1 MKTTAA
7 VLRKLQDY
15 YDTLESRPSYKE
27 VAQAAHM
34 PIATA
39 ARYLNGTNQNGDLER
54 IRAICIV
61 LDRHDLL
68 EELPGTQNINSF
80 PEAITLYNEMRKEN
94 RESNLEELDHVRE
107 LHAKAEQRWA
117 ETLESKDRHINA
129 LSKRVERLEADKERQ
144 MIVNQGLLSDKD
156 ILQTEMEYFR
166 KSKRK
171 YERLL
176 ILTLIGFILY
186 ICIFDLPNP
195 SNGITHLLSK
205 LFGQGG

>member
-7 VLRKLQDY
+7 VLRKLQGY

-27 VAQAAHM
+27 VAQATHM

-39 ARYLNGTNQNGDLER
+39 ARYLDGTNQTGDLER
-54 IRAICIV
+54 VRALCIA

-68 EELPGTQNINSF
+68 EELPGTQSISSF
-80 PEAITLYNEMRKEN
+80 PEAIQLIKETQKES
-94 RESNLEELDHVRE
+94 RESNLEELNRVRE
-107 LHAKAEQRWA
+107 LHAKAEQRW
-117 ETLESKDRHINA
+117 ERIVEGKDKSIELLSRRIEQLEN
-129 LSKRVERLEADKERQ
+129 DKMNQ
-144 MIVNQGLLSDKD
+144 AIVNKGLLSDKES
-156 ILQTEMEYFR
+156 LQNEMDYFR

-171 YERLL
+171 YEALL
-176 ILTLIGFILY
+176 ILTLMGFILY

-205 LFGQGG
+205 LFG